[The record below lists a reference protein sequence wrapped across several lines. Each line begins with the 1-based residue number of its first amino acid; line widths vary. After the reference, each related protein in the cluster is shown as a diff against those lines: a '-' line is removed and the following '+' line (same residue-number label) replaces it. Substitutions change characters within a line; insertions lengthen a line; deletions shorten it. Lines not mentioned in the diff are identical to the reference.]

1 MSEEAGLEFGHP
13 NPGQRRLRLTA
24 EWYKGFDPRGQF
36 YKNKVEY
43 YGMGMSLG
51 F

>member
-1 MSEEAGLEFGHP
+1 MSEEAGHRVR

-24 EWYKGFDPRGQF
+24 EWYKGFDPRDQF